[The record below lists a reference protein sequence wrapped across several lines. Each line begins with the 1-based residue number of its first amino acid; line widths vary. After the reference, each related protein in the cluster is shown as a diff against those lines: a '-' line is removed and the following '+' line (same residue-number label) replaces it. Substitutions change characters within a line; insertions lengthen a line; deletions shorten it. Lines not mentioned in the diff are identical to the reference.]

1 MIKHRLGL
9 RCAYFLGV
17 GGFVKALVTGA
28 AGFVGHYLLAHL
40 VDSGDETVATD
51 RATGGPDLLDSA
63 ALTALF
69 AAERPEVVYHLAGQA
84 DVGRSWQEPLATF
97 RANAEGTLNVLA
109 AAREAGV
116 RRVVTVTSADVYGR
130 VSPEDLPLSEQAPL
144 QPVSPYAAS
153 KAAADLVAQQAF
165 LGQGQEVIRVRAFN
179 HLGPGQSEQ
188 FVCSALAARIA
199 RNEVSGEAT
208 LRVGDLSAK
217 RDFTDVRD
225 VVRAYRLLAAAGHP
239 GEAYNVCSG
248 VSVSVQSVAEQL
260 LALAHHPMDLVVD
273 QALLR
278 PIDLPDL
285 RGDASKLHSHTGWAP
300 ATGLKKSLSDLLEY
314 WRLQISPAE

>member
-1 MIKHRLGL
+1 M
-9 RCAYFLGV
+9 
-17 GGFVKALVTGA
+17 KALVTGA

-40 VDSGDETVATD
+40 ADFGDETVATD

-165 LGQGQEVIRVRAFN
+165 VGQGQEVIRVRAFN

>member
-1 MIKHRLGL
+1 M
-9 RCAYFLGV
+9 
-17 GGFVKALVTGA
+17 KALVTGA

-165 LGQGQEVIRVRAFN
+165 VGQGQEVIRVRAFN

>member
-1 MIKHRLGL
+1 M
-9 RCAYFLGV
+9 
-17 GGFVKALVTGA
+17 KALVTGA

-40 VDSGDETVATD
+40 ADFGDEPVGTD

-165 LGQGQEVIRVRAFN
+165 VGQGQEVIRVRAFN

-225 VVRAYRLLAAAGHP
+225 VVRAYRLLAAEGHP

-260 LALAHHPMDLVVD
+260 LALARHPMDLVVD

-300 ATGLKKSLSDLLEY
+300 ALLLKEILSDLLEH
-314 WRLQISPAE
+314 WRSQISLAE

>member
-1 MIKHRLGL
+1 
-9 RCAYFLGV
+9 
-17 GGFVKALVTGA
+17 
-28 AGFVGHYLLAHL
+28 
-40 VDSGDETVATD
+40 
-51 RATGGPDLLDSA
+51 
-63 ALTALF
+63 
-69 AAERPEVVYHLAGQA
+69 
-84 DVGRSWQEPLATF
+84 LATF

-130 VSPEDLPLSEQAPL
+130 VGPEDLPLSEQALL

-165 LGQGQEVIRVRAFN
+165 LGYGQEVIRVRAFN

-199 RNEVSGEAT
+199 RNEQSGSLE
-208 LRVGDLSAK
+208 LKVGDLSAK

-225 VVRAYRLLAAAGHP
+225 VVRAYRLLATEGHP

-285 RGDASKLHSHTGWAP
+285 RGDASKLLSHTGWAP
-300 ATGLKKSLSDLLEY
+300 ALLLKEILSDLLEH
-314 WRLQISPAE
+314 WRSQISLAE

>member
-9 RCAYFLGV
+9 RCANFSHV

-40 VDSGDETVATD
+40 ADFGDEPVGTD
-51 RATGGPDLLDSA
+51 RATGGPDLLDVP
-63 ALTALF
+63 ALVALLT
-69 AAERPEVVYHLAGQA
+69 AERPEVVYHLAGQA

-165 LGQGQEVIRVRAFN
+165 VGQGQEVIRVRAFN

>member
-1 MIKHRLGL
+1 MIKHRLVL

-40 VDSGDETVATD
+40 ADFGDETVATD
-51 RATGGPDLLDSA
+51 RATGGPDLLDVP
-63 ALTALF
+63 ALVALLT
-69 AAERPEVVYHLAGQA
+69 AERPEVVYHLAGQA

-165 LGQGQEVIRVRAFN
+165 LGHGQEVIRVRAFN

-300 ATGLKKSLSDLLEY
+300 ALLLKEILSDLLEH
-314 WRLQISPAE
+314 WRSQISLAE

>member
-1 MIKHRLGL
+1 L
-9 RCAYFLGV
+9 RCANFSHV

-40 VDSGDETVATD
+40 ADSGDETVATD
-51 RATGGPDLLDSA
+51 RATGGPDLLDST

-69 AAERPEVVYHLAGQA
+69 SAERPEVVYHLAGQA

-130 VSPEDLPLSEQAPL
+130 VGPEDLPLSEQALL

-165 LGQGQEVIRVRAFN
+165 LGYGQEVIRVRAFN

-199 RNEVSGEAT
+199 RNEQSGSLE
-208 LRVGDLSAK
+208 LKVGDLSAK

-225 VVRAYRLLAAAGHP
+225 VVRAYRLLATEGHP

-300 ATGLKKSLSDLLEY
+300 ALLLKEILSDLLEH
-314 WRLQISPAE
+314 WRSQISLAE

>member
-1 MIKHRLGL
+1 MIKHRLVL

-40 VDSGDETVATD
+40 ADFGDEPVGTD

-225 VVRAYRLLAAAGHP
+225 VVRAYRLLAA
-239 GEAYNVCSG
+239 
-248 VSVSVQSVAEQL
+248 
-260 LALAHHPMDLVVD
+260 
-273 QALLR
+273 
-278 PIDLPDL
+278 
-285 RGDASKLHSHTGWAP
+285 
-300 ATGLKKSLSDLLEY
+300 
-314 WRLQISPAE
+314 

>member
-1 MIKHRLGL
+1 
-9 RCAYFLGV
+9 
-17 GGFVKALVTGA
+17 VKALVTGA

-40 VDSGDETVATD
+40 ADSGDETVATD
-51 RATGGPDLLDSA
+51 RATGGPDLLDST

-69 AAERPEVVYHLAGQA
+69 SAERPEVVYHLAGQA

-130 VSPEDLPLSEQAPL
+130 VGPEDLPLSEQALL

-165 LGQGQEVIRVRAFN
+165 LGYGQEVIRVRAFN

-199 RNEVSGEAT
+199 RNEQSGSLE
-208 LRVGDLSAK
+208 LKVGDLSAK

-225 VVRAYRLLAAAGHP
+225 VVRAYRLLATEGHP

-285 RGDASKLHSHTGWAP
+285 RGDASKLLSHTGWAP
-300 ATGLKKSLSDLLEY
+300 ALLLKEILSDLLEH
-314 WRLQISPAE
+314 WRSQISLAE

>member
-1 MIKHRLGL
+1 
-9 RCAYFLGV
+9 
-17 GGFVKALVTGA
+17 VKALVTGA

-40 VDSGDETVATD
+40 ADFGDEPVATD

-97 RANAEGTLNVLA
+97 RANAEGTLNVLT

-130 VSPEDLPLSEQAPL
+130 VAPEDLPLSEQAPL

-285 RGDASKLHSHTGWAP
+285 RGDASKLLSHTGWAP
-300 ATGLKKSLSDLLEY
+300 ALLLKEILSDLLEH
-314 WRLQISPAE
+314 WRSQISLAE

>member
-1 MIKHRLGL
+1 MIKHRLVL

-40 VDSGDETVATD
+40 ADFGDETVATD
-51 RATGGPDLLDSA
+51 RATGGPDLLDVP
-63 ALTALF
+63 ALVALLT
-69 AAERPEVVYHLAGQA
+69 AERPEVVYHLAGQA

-165 LGQGQEVIRVRAFN
+165 VGQGQEVIRVRAFN

-225 VVRAYRLLAAAGHP
+225 VVRAYRLLATEGHP

-300 ATGLKKSLSDLLEY
+300 ALLLKEILSDLLEH
-314 WRLQISPAE
+314 WRSQISLAE

>member
-1 MIKHRLGL
+1 M
-9 RCAYFLGV
+9 
-17 GGFVKALVTGA
+17 KALVTGA

-40 VDSGDETVATD
+40 ADSGDETVATD
-51 RATGGPDLLDSA
+51 RATGGPDLLDST

-69 AAERPEVVYHLAGQA
+69 SAERPEVVYHLAGQA

-165 LGQGQEVIRVRAFN
+165 VGQGQEVIRVRAFN

-225 VVRAYRLLAAAGHP
+225 VVRAYRLLAAEGHP

>member
-1 MIKHRLGL
+1 MIKHRLVL

-40 VDSGDETVATD
+40 ADFGDETVATD
-51 RATGGPDLLDSA
+51 RATGGPDLLDVP
-63 ALTALF
+63 ALVALLT
-69 AAERPEVVYHLAGQA
+69 AERPEVVYHLAGQA

-165 LGQGQEVIRVRAFN
+165 VGQGQEVIRVRAFN

-225 VVRAYRLLAAAGHP
+225 VVRAYRLLAAEGHP

-260 LALAHHPMDLVVD
+260 LALARHPMDLVVD

-300 ATGLKKSLSDLLEY
+300 ALLLKEILSDLLEH
-314 WRLQISPAE
+314 WRSQISLAE

>member
-1 MIKHRLGL
+1 M
-9 RCAYFLGV
+9 
-17 GGFVKALVTGA
+17 KALVTGA

-40 VDSGDETVATD
+40 ADSGDETVGTD
-51 RATGGPDLLDSA
+51 RATGGPDLLDST

-69 AAERPEVVYHLAGQA
+69 SAERPEVVYHLAGQA

-165 LGQGQEVIRVRAFN
+165 VGQGQEVIRVRAFN

-225 VVRAYRLLAAAGHP
+225 VVRAYRLLAAEGHP

-260 LALAHHPMDLVVD
+260 LALARHPMDLVVD

>member
-1 MIKHRLGL
+1 
-9 RCAYFLGV
+9 
-17 GGFVKALVTGA
+17 VKALVTGA

-40 VDSGDETVATD
+40 ADFGDETVATD
-51 RATGGPDLLDSA
+51 RATGGPDLLDVP
-63 ALTALF
+63 ALVALLT
-69 AAERPEVVYHLAGQA
+69 AERPEVVYHLAGQA

-165 LGQGQEVIRVRAFN
+165 VGQGQEVIRVRAFN

-225 VVRAYRLLAAAGHP
+225 VVRAYRLLAAEGHP

-260 LALAHHPMDLVVD
+260 LALARHPMDLVVD